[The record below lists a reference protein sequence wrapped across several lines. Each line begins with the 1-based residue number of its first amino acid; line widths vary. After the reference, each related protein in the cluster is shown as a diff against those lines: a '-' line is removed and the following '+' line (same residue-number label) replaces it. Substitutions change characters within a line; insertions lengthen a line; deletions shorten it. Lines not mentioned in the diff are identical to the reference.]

1 MENISTNAFFLVFSI
16 LLTLPLFFILKIKSI
31 SKRLRKAEQEIQK
44 LSGVIEQNPTSIVIT
59 DLLGR
64 IEYINSKFTENTGY
78 TLGEVKGKSTNILKS
93 GKSNSDLYKNLW
105 STISSGQV
113 WKGEFINLKK
123 NGDEIIENTIIA
135 PIFDH
140 QGRIINYIS
149 IKDEITERK
158 RAERAL
164 QESEQK
170 LTDII
175 NLLPDAT
182 LVIDEKGKITYWNM
196 AMEEMTGIKA
206 IDMIG
211 KGNYE
216 YALPFYGERRPILI
230 DLAFEN
236 GGLKKNYLNVEEK
249 GNIIRAESFVPNLKN
264 GNHYAMGTASCL
276 FDSYGNVVGAIE
288 IIRDI
293 TEQKETEKKIVEQQL
308 ELEKLNELTRII
320 NSTSNISLI
329 INEIYSYIR
338 ESFGFEIL
346 WILLVDKENN
356 RIFSDSNLSI
366 FESQEKFD
374 KDFFRNFNMNLDKS
388 LGTMYQ
394 TYITKIP
401 FYNPDIMNLRN
412 GISNQYINEKHRL
425 KKMDAKILRKG
436 SYKSVLQFP
445 LILQNEVIGILN
457 LLTHKSSIKINK
469 AGIERILRLG
479 DQIAGVIYNAHLLKE
494 MEKAKRTAETEK
506 QIAQIA
512 NDESKKE
519 KLKSERLLLNILP
532 EKIAIEL
539 KENGYTEPV
548 HYGSVSV
555 LFTDFEGFTKVS
567 ENLSPN
573 ELITELDS
581 CFSYFDS
588 LMERYNLEKLKTIG
602 DSYMCAGGI
611 PVVNKTH
618 PVDTVLAALEI
629 RNIMEQVKSLKES
642 IGYPYWELR
651 IGIHTGPLVAGVI
664 GQKKFAY
671 DVWGDTVNTA
681 SRMESSGTTGMVNI
695 SSATYEKVKDF
706 FEFEYRGKIK
716 AKNKGEIDMY
726 FVTGIKKE
734 LSLDGDCKTPSYKFQ
749 ILYDNLKNGEA
760 RILEEVRDRRIG
772 RPDTRKNPKERRKLQ
787 RRKSKDI

>member
-1 MENISTNAFFLVFSI
+1 MGNISTNVFIFFFST
-16 LLTLPLFFILKIKSI
+16 LLLLLLIFILIIKNT
-31 SKRLRKAEQEIQK
+31 SKYLKKAELEIQK

-59 DLLGR
+59 DLSGN
-64 IEYINSKFTENTGY
+64 IQYVNSKFTENTGY
-78 TLGEVKGKSTNILKS
+78 TLKEIKGKNPSILKT
-93 GKSNSDLYKNLW
+93 GKSDTSLYENLW
-105 STISSGQV
+105 STITSGQV
-113 WKGEFINLKK
+113 WKGEFINRNK
-123 NGDEIIENTIIA
+123 NGDEFIENTIIA
-135 PIFDH
+135 PIFN
-140 QGRIINYIS
+140 QEGNKINYIA
-149 IKDEITERK
+149 IKDEITERR

-164 QESEQK
+164 RESEQK

-175 NLLPDAT
+175 SLLPDAT
-182 LVIDEKGKITYWNM
+182 LVIDENGKITHWNL
-196 AMEEMTGIKA
+196 AMEEMTGLKA
-206 IDMIG
+206 KDMIG

-230 DLAFEN
+230 DLALAN
-236 GGLKKNYLNVEEK
+236 GELRRNYLNVEEK

-276 FDSYGNVVGAIE
+276 FDSFGKLVGAIE

-293 TEQKETEKKIVEQQL
+293 TEQKETEKKIVDQQQ

-346 WILLVDKENN
+346 WVLLVDKENN
-356 RIFSDSNLSI
+356 RIFSDSNFSK
-366 FESQEKFD
+366 FDSKENFD
-374 KDFFRNFNMNLDKS
+374 KDFFRNFNMNLNDS

-394 TYITKIP
+394 TYKTKIP
-401 FYNPDIMNLRN
+401 FYNSDIMNSKD
-412 GISNQYINEKHRL
+412 GISNQYTNEKHKL

-445 LILQNEVIGILN
+445 LTLQNEVIGILN

-469 AGIERILRLG
+469 PDIEKILRLG

-494 MEKAKRTAETEK
+494 MKKAKRAAEIEK
-506 QIAQIA
+506 QIAQFA
-512 NDESKKE
+512 NNESKEE

-532 EKIAIEL
+532 EKIAREL
-539 KENGYTEPV
+539 KENGSTEPIQF
-548 HYGSVSV
+548 GSVSV
-555 LFTDFEGFTKVS
+555 LFTDFEGFTKVA
-567 ENLSPN
+567 ENLSPT

-611 PVVNKTH
+611 PVANKTH

-629 RNIMEQVKSLKES
+629 RNLMEQVRTLKEGL
-642 IGYPYWELR
+642 GYPYWELR

-664 GQKKFAY
+664 GQKKF
-671 DVWGDTVNTA
+671 
-681 SRMESSGTTGMVNI
+681 
-695 SSATYEKVKDF
+695 
-706 FEFEYRGKIK
+706 EF
-716 AKNKGEIDMY
+716 D
-726 FVTGIKKE
+726 
-734 LSLDGDCKTPSYKFQ
+734 
-749 ILYDNLKNGEA
+749 
-760 RILEEVRDRRIG
+760 
-772 RPDTRKNPKERRKLQ
+772 
-787 RRKSKDI
+787 

>member
-1 MENISTNAFFLVFSI
+1 MGNISTNVFIFFFST
-16 LLTLPLFFILKIKSI
+16 LLLLLLIFILIIKNT
-31 SKRLRKAEQEIQK
+31 SKYLKKAELEIQK

-59 DLLGR
+59 DLSGN
-64 IEYINSKFTENTGY
+64 IQYVNSKFTENTGY
-78 TLGEVKGKSTNILKS
+78 TLKEIKGKNPSMLKT
-93 GKSNSDLYKNLW
+93 GKSDTSLYENLW
-105 STISSGQV
+105 STITSGQV
-113 WKGEFINLKK
+113 WKGEFINRNK
-123 NGDEIIENTIIA
+123 NGDEFIENTIIA
-135 PIFDH
+135 PIFN
-140 QGRIINYIS
+140 QEGNKINYIA
-149 IKDEITERK
+149 IKDEITERR

-164 QESEQK
+164 RESEQK

-175 NLLPDAT
+175 SLLPDAT
-182 LVIDEKGKITYWNM
+182 LVIDENGKITHWNL
-196 AMEEMTGIKA
+196 AMEEMTGLKA
-206 IDMIG
+206 KDMIG

-230 DLAFEN
+230 DLALAN
-236 GGLKKNYLNVEEK
+236 GELRRNYLNVEEK

-276 FDSYGNVVGAIE
+276 FDSFGKLVGAIE

-293 TEQKETEKKIVEQQL
+293 TEQKETEKKIVDQQQ

-346 WILLVDKENN
+346 WVLLVDKENN
-356 RIFSDSNLSI
+356 RIFSDSNFSK
-366 FESQEKFD
+366 FDSKENFD
-374 KDFFRNFNMNLDKS
+374 KDFFRNFNMNLNDS

-394 TYITKIP
+394 TYKTKIP
-401 FYNPDIMNLRN
+401 FYNSDIMNSKD
-412 GISNQYINEKHRL
+412 GISNQYTNEKHKL

-445 LILQNEVIGILN
+445 LTLQNEVIGILN

-469 AGIERILRLG
+469 PDIEKILRLG

-494 MEKAKRTAETEK
+494 MKKAKRAAEIEK
-506 QIAQIA
+506 QIAQFA
-512 NDESKKE
+512 NNESKEE

-532 EKIAIEL
+532 EKIAREL
-539 KENGYTEPV
+539 KENGSTEPIQF
-548 HYGSVSV
+548 GSVSV
-555 LFTDFEGFTKVS
+555 LFTDFEGFTKVA
-567 ENLSPN
+567 ENLSPT

-611 PVVNKTH
+611 PVANKTH

-629 RNIMEQVKSLKES
+629 RNLMEQVRTLKEGL
-642 IGYPYWELR
+642 GYPYWELR

-695 SSATYEKVKDF
+695 SNSTYEKVKDF

-716 AKNKGEIDMY
+716 AKNKGEVDMY

-734 LSLDGDCKTPSYKFQ
+734 LSVDEDCRTPSYKFQ

-760 RILEEVRDRRIG
+760 RNSQEVKDRRVG
-772 RPDTRKNPKERRKLQ
+772 RPDTRKDPKERRKKQ
-787 RRKSKDI
+787 RRRS